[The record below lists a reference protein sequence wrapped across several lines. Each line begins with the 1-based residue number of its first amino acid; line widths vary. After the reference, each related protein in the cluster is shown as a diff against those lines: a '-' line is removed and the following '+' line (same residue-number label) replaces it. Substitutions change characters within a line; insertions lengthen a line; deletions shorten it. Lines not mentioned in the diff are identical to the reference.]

1 MQDAPI
7 SILEQLS
14 QLKDPRVDRTKRHKL
29 TDVIAIAICAVIC
42 RANGWTDVELFGKSK
57 REWLETFLELPNGIP
72 SHDTFG
78 RVFAML
84 DAEQFGRCFMDWV
97 SAVSELTKGDV
108 IAIDGKT
115 VRRSAD
121 KANGKSALHL
131 VSAWSSAN
139 RLVLGQR
146 KVDGHSN
153 EITAIPQ
160 LLRSLDVSGSVVKMD
175 AMGCQKKVAREIVEQ
190 GADYVLALKGNQ
202 RELYDDV
209 SDTFLQ
215 WDESVGDFFE
225 QVEKSHGRIET
236 RRCRS
241 VTDSEWIDYLNGKG
255 ECGESEWPALSSVA
269 MVECERVL
277 EGVATSQKRYYISS
291 LGADA
296 KALLRSARTHWEI
309 ENSMH
314 WVLDMGFREDESRV
328 RKGNGAENLSILRR
342 LAMNLLKQ
350 DKSVKVGIEAKR
362 KRAGWD
368 ELYLLKILSQ

>member
-1 MQDAPI
+1 MDDAPI
-7 SILEQLS
+7 SILEQFS
-14 QLKDPRVDRTKRHKL
+14 QLDDPRVERTKRHKL
-29 TDVIAIAICAVIC
+29 TDVIAIAICGVIC
-42 RANGWTDVELFGKSK
+42 GANGWTDIELFGKSK

-84 DAEQFGRCFMDWV
+84 DAEQFERCFMDWV
-97 SAVSELTKGDV
+97 SAVSELTKGEV

-121 KANGKSALHL
+121 RANGKSALHL

-153 EITAIPQ
+153 EITEIPQ
-160 LLRSLDVSGSVVKMD
+160 LLRNLDVAGCIVTMD
-175 AMGCQKKVAREIVEQ
+175 AMGCQKKVASEIVEQ
-190 GADYVLALKGNQ
+190 GADYVLALKKNQ

-209 SDTFLQ
+209 KDTFLQ
-215 WDESVGDFFE
+215 WDGSVGDFFE
-225 QVEKSHGRIET
+225 QVEKSHRRIET

-241 VTDSEWIDYLNGKG
+241 VTNSEWIDHLNGKG
-255 ECGESEWPALSSVA
+255 EWPALSIVA
-269 MVECERVL
+269 MVECERVA

-291 LGADA
+291 LSADA
-296 KALLRSARTHWEI
+296 KALLRSARAHWGI

-342 LAMNLLKQ
+342 LAMNLLKH

-368 ELYLLKILSQ
+368 EKYLLNILSQ